1 MCAED
6 KVHKH
11 DCRHRKGKIKSQRS
25 NAFLP
30 IPIRTLTVREV
41 FNNVIAA
48 YVRIAF
54 MLSCF

>member
-1 MCAED
+1 MTRGQQWVQKTKCKD
-6 KVHKH
+6 
-11 DCRHRKGKIKSQRS
+11 KIKSQRS